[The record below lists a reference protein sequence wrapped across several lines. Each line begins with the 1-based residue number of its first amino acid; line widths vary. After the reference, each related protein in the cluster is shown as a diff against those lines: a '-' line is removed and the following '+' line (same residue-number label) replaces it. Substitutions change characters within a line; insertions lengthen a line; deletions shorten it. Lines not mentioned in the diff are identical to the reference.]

1 MNPDNPTAAANP
13 PPETPP
19 SPGRPAEPEEAR
31 EKKPGIFRAWF
42 GLWRDRDLSL
52 EGRDTS
58 DWNIY
63 YYYFRQIYQH
73 TAPLKLK
80 HMKWIALL
88 FQLYFFGMILLAQLR
103 FLLVFN
109 KESIKVGKGLELSDA
124 LLDMISMLGVSA
136 NIYIMPALLFI
147 PVFMVGFKL
156 RAKAQG
162 FITSRAKA
170 QPLLAHLVQYTSN
183 KGLVQG
189 ALQSLLFTWGRFI
202 LLLLPAIIV
211 AVLLLTGYAA
221 LEQSDKAFK
230 LAFGLP
236 VGAIMAVLT
245 LSLFFMMQPFCY
257 RLDTLMLII
266 GIGIET
272 VVFTAL
278 GFDDKASMEFWTGL
292 WCCYVPSTLFACVYF
307 PLAAADTGEYGLGK
321 RTSKW
326 IRILLCSVAGVFLL
340 TLLATNAIPACRDG
354 SPTFR
359 ELYFGGDSSLA
370 EYDKSILFRHREFVE
385 ILFMFFKLGLFLSV
399 CGLLV
404 SSVSV
409 ISQRAASLRLRRED
423 GSFLRK
429 LFDPASPVSLIPVV
443 GLELI
448 ALMTVSIWTEP
459 FSRYMSFRETFLRL
473 NMPQTARVVWT
484 AIHFGLVFAY
494 VRQLRKPEM
503 KDPWNSHVQFNMVS
517 LIGIVAIELALVL
530 SGDAGAAKPLSFGL
544 YAGSIFVLF
553 AVFGITYFLS
563 MAKKPVSPEAG
574 PTAEQNKE
582 AS

>member
-1 MNPDNPTAAANP
+1 MNPENPTAAANP

-19 SPGRPAEPEEAR
+19 PPGRPAEPEEAR
-31 EKKPGIFRAWF
+31 VKKPGIFRAWL
-42 GLWRDRDLSL
+42 GLWRDRDLDL

-63 YYYFRQIYQH
+63 YYYFRQVYQH
-73 TAPLKLK
+73 TAPVKLK
-80 HMKWIALL
+80 YMRWIALL
-88 FQLYFFGMILLAQLR
+88 FQIYFFGMILLAQLR
-103 FLLVFN
+103 SLLVFS
-109 KESIKVGKGLELSDA
+109 KESVRLGKRLELSDA
-124 LLDMISMLGVSA
+124 LLDTISMLGVSA
-136 NIYIMPALLFI
+136 NIYIMPVLLFI

-162 FITSRAKA
+162 FITSRAKEP
-170 QPLLAHLVQYTSN
+170 PLLAHLVQYTSN

-221 LEQSDKAFK
+221 VEQSDKAFK
-230 LAFGLP
+230 LAFGMP
-236 VGAIMAVLT
+236 VGTIMAVLT

-266 GIGIET
+266 GIGIESI
-272 VVFTAL
+272 VFTAL

-292 WCCYVPSTLFACVYF
+292 WCCYVPSTLFACAYF
-307 PLAAADTGEYGLGK
+307 PLAAADTGDYGLGK

-326 IRILLCSVAGVFLL
+326 IRILLYSDAGAFLV

-354 SPTFR
+354 SLSFR
-359 ELYFGGDSSLA
+359 ETFGGYVSLA
-370 EYDKSILFRHREFVE
+370 ESDKSILFRHREFIE
-385 ILFMFFKLGLFLSV
+385 ILFQIFKWGLFLSV

-404 SSVSV
+404 SSISV
-409 ISQRAASLRLRRED
+409 TSLLADRQRQLRAKKP
-423 GSFLRK
+423 FLREM
-429 LFDPASPVSLIPVV
+429 FDPASPVSLIPVV
-443 GLELI
+443 VLELI
-448 ALMTVSIWTEP
+448 VLLTVPAWTEP
-459 FSRYMSFRETFLRL
+459 FRRHMSFRMSSGSWTL
-473 NMPQTARVVWT
+473 PVRVIWT

-494 VRQLRKPEM
+494 VRQRRKPEM
-503 KDPWNSHVQFNMVS
+503 KDPWNFNVSFNMACI
-517 LIGIVAIELALVL
+517 IGIVAVALILVL
-530 SGDAGAAKPLSFGL
+530 SEDAAMGLSIGL
-544 YAGSIFVLF
+544 YAVSIIVL
-553 AVFGITYFLS
+553 GIFCQSYFR
-563 MAKKPVSPEAG
+563 AGKKAPSDGV

>member
-1 MNPDNPTAAANP
+1 MNPENQTAAVNQ

-19 SPGRPAEPEEAR
+19 PPGRSAEPEEAR
-31 EKKPGIFRAWF
+31 VKKPGIFRAWL
-42 GLWRDRDLSL
+42 GLWRDRDLDL

-63 YYYFRQIYQH
+63 YYYFRQVYQH
-73 TAPLKLK
+73 TAPVKLK
-80 HMKWIALL
+80 YMRWIALL
-88 FQLYFFGMILLAQLR
+88 FQIYFFGMILLAQLR
-103 FLLVFN
+103 SLLVFS
-109 KESIKVGKGLELSDA
+109 KESVRLGKRLELSDA
-124 LLDMISMLGVSA
+124 LFDTISMLGVSA
-136 NIYIMPALLFI
+136 NIYIMPVLLFI

-162 FITSRAKA
+162 FITSRAKEP
-170 QPLLAHLVQYTSN
+170 PLLAHLVQYTSN

-221 LEQSDKAFK
+221 IEQSDKAFK
-230 LAFGLP
+230 LAFGMP
-236 VGAIMAVLT
+236 VGTIMAVLT

-272 VVFTAL
+272 IVFTAL

-292 WCCYVPSTLFACVYF
+292 WCCYVPSTLFACAYF

-326 IRILLCSVAGVFLL
+326 IRILLYSVAGAFLV
-340 TLLATNAIPACRDG
+340 TLLATNAIPACHDG

-359 ELYFGGDSSLA
+359 EFYGGNISLA

-385 ILFMFFKLGLFLSV
+385 VLFIFFKWGLFLSV
-399 CGLLV
+399 SGLLV
-404 SSVSV
+404 TSVSV
-409 ISQRAASLRLRRED
+409 ISYRAAALRLRRED
-423 GSFLRK
+423 GPLLRK
-429 LFDPASPVSLIPVV
+429 LFDPASPVSLVPVV
-443 GLELI
+443 ILEII

-459 FSRYMSFRETFLRL
+459 FSRYMHFRETFMRL
-473 NMPQTARVVWT
+473 NSPQTARVVWT
-484 AIHFGLVFAY
+484 AIHFGIVIAY
-494 VRQLRKPEM
+494 IRQLRRPEM
-503 KDPWNSHVQFNMVS
+503 KEPWNSHVRFNMVS
-517 LIGIVAIELALVL
+517 LIGIVAVELVLVL
-530 SGDAGAAKPLSFGL
+530 SGDAHDAKPVSFGL
-544 YAGSIFVLF
+544 YVVSIVVMF
-553 AVFGITYFLS
+553 AVFGITNFRS
-563 MAKKPVSPEAG
+563 MMKKPAPPEAA
-574 PTAEQNKE
+574 PSAEQNEE